1 MSKAVEGQPQKKRKK
16 ALWIILLCLI
26 LVPALA
32 AGGYLLMINKA
43 WNKAETI
50 ENAMPN
56 EDGSVNTVHND
67 QLQEMVDKA
76 TKAPEEITNE
86 SGASL
91 KDNISEGDSDGD
103 GILDKVEGGAVTSR
117 PANTNSTD
125 ILLLGSDQ
133 RSGAEAQYVT
143 GARADSIMVLHI
155 PEDGSAAYLIS
166 IMRDTWVNIPGY
178 GSHKVNA
185 GLNYGGVDLQV
196 ATIEQL
202 LGMQM
207 DHVAEIDFE
216 GFKALVDTLG
226 GVTVDVPL
234 AFKAS
239 APGYSF
245 AAGPQTMT
253 GGQALVYVRE
263 RYNFSDG
270 DYQRVRNQR
279 AFLRG
284 VYNQLRSEGAL
295 SSAAKLLPVIESVS
309 PYMKVDSGLSPAAI
323 VGIAQPVLS
332 NGNTQLVSLTLPNAG
347 TGWSWDGQSIV
358 VLDAA
363 ATSALSH
370 ALQTDTMPNYIATY
384 GAD

>member
-1 MSKAVEGQPQKKRKK
+1 MSDAVEGKPQKKRKK
-16 ALWIILLCLI
+16 ALWIILLSLI

-32 AGGYLLMINKA
+32 IGGYLLLINSAWSKA
-43 WNKAETI
+43 QTI

-56 EDGSVNTVHND
+56 DDGSVNSVHSD
-67 QLQEMVDKA
+67 ELQAMVDKA
-76 TKAPEEITNE
+76 AKANEEITNE
-86 SGASL
+86 KGASL
-91 KDNISEGDSDGD
+91 KDNASEGDADGD
-103 GILDKVEGGAVTSR
+103 GILDSVEGGAVTSR
-117 PANTNSTD
+117 PADTNATD

-133 RSGAEAQYVT
+133 RSGAEALQVT
-143 GARADSIMVLHI
+143 GARADTIMVLHI

-185 GLNYGGVDLQV
+185 GLNYGGVDLEV

-202 LGMQM
+202 LGVRM
-207 DHVAEIDFE
+207 DHVAEIDFQ
-216 GFKALVDTLG
+216 GFKSLVDTLG

-234 AFKAS
+234 AFNAS
-239 APGYSF
+239 VPGYSF

-253 GGQALVYVRE
+253 GGQALVFVRE

-295 SSAAKLLPVIESVS
+295 SSAAKLLPIIESIS
-309 PYMKVDSGLSPAAI
+309 PYMSVDSGLSPAAI

-332 NGNTQLVSLTLPNAG
+332 NGNTQLVSMTLPNAG

-358 VLDAA
+358 ILDAA

-370 ALQTDTMPNYIATY
+370 ALQTDTMQEYIANY
-384 GAD
+384 GSD

>member
-1 MSKAVEGQPQKKRKK
+1 
-16 ALWIILLCLI
+16 
-26 LVPALA
+26 
-32 AGGYLLMINKA
+32 
-43 WNKAETI
+43 
-50 ENAMPN
+50 
-56 EDGSVNTVHND
+56 
-67 QLQEMVDKA
+67 
-76 TKAPEEITNE
+76 
-86 SGASL
+86 
-91 KDNISEGDSDGD
+91 
-103 GILDKVEGGAVTSR
+103 
-117 PANTNSTD
+117 
-125 ILLLGSDQ
+125 
-133 RSGAEAQYVT
+133 
-143 GARADSIMVLHI
+143 
-155 PEDGSAAYLIS
+155 
-166 IMRDTWVNIPGY
+166 MRDTWVNIPGY

-202 LGMQM
+202 LGVQM
-207 DHVAEIDFE
+207 DHVAEIDFA
-216 GFKALVDTLG
+216 GFKSLVDTLG
-226 GVTVDVPL
+226 GITVDVPL
-234 AFKAS
+234 AFTAS

-253 GGQALVYVRE
+253 GGEALVFVRE

-309 PYMKVDSGLSPAAI
+309 PYMSVDSGLSPAAI

-358 VLDAA
+358 ILDAE
-363 ATSALSH
+363 ATSKLSQ
-370 ALQTDTMPNYIATY
+370 ALQTDTMADYIAIY